1 LFDLLFLILKVLS
14 LLYLYRTKECS
25 STAILS
31 SDLFKEALAT
41 LPTLLLI
48 KKSYL
53 EPLILSLKNS
63 NLSSYSYYSIVKLI
77 SLLLILRSYLRDH
90 IL

>member
-1 LFDLLFLILKVLS
+1 M
-14 LLYLYRTKECS
+14 
-25 STAILS
+25 AILS

-63 NLSSYSYYSIVKLI
+63 NLSSYM
-77 SLLLILRSYLRDH
+77 LRADLQARRKREG
-90 IL
+90 LNQ